1 MAELEWQGPIEPGSL
16 RRALRQAL
24 RRTSPGWR
32 VVAEEFLAATTPIDL
47 LAIGE
52 SGELICI
59 RATEPDAEDEGARQ
73 LASAISDLS
82 WLAPRIADLH
92 KLAPQLGLSPL
103 AQPRVELFAPEFAPD
118 VAAAVEHLSRLLG
131 QDRIGLARYRPLR
144 HQGQL
149 TLLLEPVKSELAAW
163 TSPRSGAHTPPP
175 TSTAPPARILV
186 DPPSPSAFRTGL
198 TEADL
203 RSEPQLPD

>member
-24 RRTSPGWR
+24 RRTSTGWR

-59 RATEPDAEDEGARQ
+59 RATEPDADDGGARQ

-82 WLAPRIADLH
+82 WLAPRISDLH
-92 KLAPQLGLSPL
+92 KLAPELGLSPL
-103 AQPRVELFAPEFAPD
+103 ALPRVALFAPEFAPD
-118 VAAAVEHLSRLLG
+118 VAAAAEHLSRLLG
-131 QDRIGLARYRPLR
+131 RDRIGLARYRPLH

-149 TLLLEPVKSELAAW
+149 TLLLEPVKSEFAAR
-163 TSPRSGAHTPPP
+163 TSPRSSAHTPPP
-175 TSTAPPARILV
+175 TSTAPPARTLV

-203 RSEPQLPD
+203 LSEPPVPA